1 MTLAP
6 GVRVVL
12 LSRAPHLHMEMLESF
27 RRSGAAVEIGTR
39 PAQAAAL
46 VRRSPELVLVD
57 LVHGACLSPQ
67 VIRMLNRRG
76 SSTLVVALH
85 EGTLDRLAEDATQL
99 VVHGF
104 CRSMDLSGLRQPSPH
119 AMLPASSLV
128 H

>member
-12 LSRAPHLHMEMLESF
+12 LSRAPDLHAAMVASF
-27 RRSGAAVEIGTR
+27 RRSGAAVQVASQ
-39 PAQAAAL
+39 PAQAATL
-46 VRRSPELVLVD
+46 LRRAPELVLVD

-76 SSTLVVALH
+76 GSTLVVAIH
-85 EGTLDRLAEDATQL
+85 EGTLERLAEDADQL

-104 CRSMDLSGLRQPSPH
+104 CRSMDLLGPSNTAPT
-119 AMLPASSLV
+119 AVLPFSSLV